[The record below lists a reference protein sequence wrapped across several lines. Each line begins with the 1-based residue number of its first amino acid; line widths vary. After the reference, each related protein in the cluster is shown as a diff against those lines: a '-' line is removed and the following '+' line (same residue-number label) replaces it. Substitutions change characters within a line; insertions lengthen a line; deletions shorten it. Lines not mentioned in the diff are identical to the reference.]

1 MYIMQYLCRKLADDC
16 REISE
21 RTYVELAPKVPSGD
35 GSMGKFH
42 SMVCKLQ
49 LGNFVPYVHT
59 T

>member
-1 MYIMQYLCRKLADDC
+1 MQYLCRKLADDC